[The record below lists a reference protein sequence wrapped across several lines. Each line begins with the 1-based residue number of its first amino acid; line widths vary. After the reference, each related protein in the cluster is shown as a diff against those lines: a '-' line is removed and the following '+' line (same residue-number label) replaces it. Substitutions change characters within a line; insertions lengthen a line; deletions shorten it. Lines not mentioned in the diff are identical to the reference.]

1 MKSVRNLTLLL
12 SILVLLSGCFQVHR
26 TIILKKDGSGTIEEK
41 FLITTE
47 MGKNMGGQSLHDVE
61 KLKADAVTFGENVS
75 YVSSE
80 EIEENGLKGYK
91 AVYAFDDITK
101 LTLETN
107 LAAKAM
113 QGTGMPAEKEFLA
126 FDFNKGKISQLT
138 IILPPVE
145 EEPKGEEY
153 IEAAG
158 EPLSEEDQQQAIEM
172 VKAMYAGMKL
182 SFNIKFDGKITNSNA
197 TYRDGNVVTISEM
210 DFDEMMTNEEYLK
223 IFSSSDNVSE
233 EEMKDKMQNAP
244 GFKNE
249 MNEKV
254 TVKFK

>member
-1 MKSVRNLTLLL
+1 MKSVRNLILLL
-12 SILVLLSGCFQVHR
+12 SILVLLSGCFQVYR

-41 FLITTE
+41 FLVTTE
-47 MGKNMGGQSLHDVE
+47 MGKNMGGQNLYDVE

-107 LAAKAM
+107 LAARAM
-113 QGTGMPAEKEFLA
+113 QGSGMAAEKEIIT
-126 FDFNKGKISQLT
+126 FNFEKGKTSQLT
-138 IILPPVE
+138 IIFPPKPVE
-145 EEPKGEEY
+145 PAGEEY
-153 IEAAG
+153 IKETS
-158 EPLSEEDQQQAIEM
+158 EPLSEEDQQSIEM

-182 SFNIKFDGKITNSNA
+182 SFKIKFDGKIKDSNA
-197 TYRDGNVVTISEM
+197 MFVDGNVVTISEM
-210 DFDEMMTNEEYLK
+210 DFDEMMTNEEYMK

-233 EEMKDKMQNAP
+233 KEMKGKMQNAP

-249 MNEKV
+249 MNEKI
-254 TVKFK
+254 TVEFK

>member
-1 MKSVRNLTLLL
+1 MKSIRNLTLLL

-26 TIILKKDGSGTIEEK
+26 TIILKKDGSGTIEEN
-41 FLITTE
+41 FLVTTE

-80 EIEENGLKGYK
+80 EIEENGLKGYI

-101 LTLETN
+101 LSLDTN
-107 LAAKAM
+107 LAARAM
-113 QGTGMPAEKEFLA
+113 QGSGMAAEKEIIT
-126 FDFNKGKISQLT
+126 FNFEKGKTSQLT
-138 IILPPVE
+138 IIFPPKPD
-145 EEPKGEEY
+145 EPTGEEY
-153 IEAAG
+153 LEETS
-158 EPLSEEDQQQAIEM
+158 EPLSEEDQQQSIEM

-182 SFNIKFDGKITNSNA
+182 SFKIKFDGKITDSNA
-197 TYRDGNVVTISEM
+197 MFVDGNVVTISEM
-210 DFDEMMTNEEYLK
+210 DFDKMMTNDEYMK

-233 EEMKDKMQNAP
+233 KEMKEKMQNAP

-249 MNEKV
+249 MNEKI
-254 TVKFK
+254 TVEFK